1 MTPFS
6 ERLRAGERLVGTV
19 LALPGAPVAELAAAP
34 FDLVWID
41 LEHGALDVA
50 QMQELTLAAQA
61 AGAAALVRVPRWDWD
76 RLPAALDAG
85 VDGVVVP
92 CAERA
97 AHAEAV
103 VARLRHPP
111 HGRRGFGPR
120 RAGSYGRA
128 PGADDLACLLQVESA
143 AGVDAA
149 AELAAV
155 PGVDG
160 LVVGSSDL
168 SLALGAPH
176 DLSFPPL
183 HAAVADVREAAR
195 DAGVAFG
202 LAGGGTPAALAH
214 LAGPGARL
222 LVHSTDIRLFAQAV
236 DGAAADLRAALAAA
250 DFEEHHARN

>member
-1 MTPFS
+1 MRPLL

-61 AGAAALVRVPRWDWD
+61 AGTAALVRVPRWDWD

-85 VDGVVVP
+85 VDGIVVP
-92 CAERA
+92 CVERA
-97 AHAEAV
+97 EQGESV

-111 HGRRGFGPR
+111 RGRRGFGPR

-128 PGADDLACLLQVESA
+128 PAAEPACLLQVESP
-143 AGVDAA
+143 AGVAAA
-149 AELAAV
+149 AELAGV

-168 SLALGAPH
+168 SVALGAPQ
-176 DLSFPPL
+176 DLAFPPL
-183 HAAVADVREAAR
+183 REAVAAVREAAR

-202 LAGGGTPAALAH
+202 LAGGGTAAALAH
-214 LAGPGARL
+214 LAGPNARL
-222 LVHSTDIRLFAQAV
+222 LVHSTDIRFFAHAM
-236 DGAAADLRAALAAA
+236 DGAAADLRAALAA
-250 DFEEHHARN
+250 DSEEHHVRA